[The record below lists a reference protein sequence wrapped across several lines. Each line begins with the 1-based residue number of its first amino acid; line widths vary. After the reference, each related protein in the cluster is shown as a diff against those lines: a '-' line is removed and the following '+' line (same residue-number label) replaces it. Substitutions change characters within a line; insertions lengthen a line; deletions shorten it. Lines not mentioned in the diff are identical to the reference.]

1 MFRPKLDLRPPRS
14 LNPLQGMWVLW
25 ALLATSLLMISAW
38 AFATRLPVQAARTVA
53 GTFESKTPAVEVV
66 LPADVALAELL
77 IDNGDRVAA
86 GQKLARL
93 DQTALHTLLHSLRQE
108 LAINAQTNACWREAA
123 LPTASST
130 EPFDTALRSC
140 HNAKRQDQL
149 AREQLMHRRE
159 SLKRETALA
168 VRELVLRA
176 ENTPPSV
183 RKILMLRAALERE
196 TLNSLVRDV
205 EFELAQLVQTQ
216 EADRL
221 AQVVALEVEAAAL
234 QTRVVELEEIAAAPW
249 LFAPN
254 DGRIE
259 RLRRLPESAARA
271 WDVTLAQILTDAPD
285 TYEARFVVPVSEA
298 ESLHVGDPLFVT
310 LAGLPYPHNH
320 FPAKIQ
326 AISPIET
333 NGTSVREVH
342 VRLTTPGPQTQ
353 NGLHDLSSGTRSSMQ
368 VDLPAQRLGS
378 ILTGATDRL
387 LRSF

>member
-53 GTFESKTPAVEVV
+53 GTFESKTPAVEIV

-77 IDNGDRVAA
+77 IDNGDQVAA

-93 DQTALHTLLHSLRQE
+93 DQTALHNLLHSLRQE
-108 LAINAQTNACWREAA
+108 LAVNARANACWRGAA
-123 LPTASST
+123 LPAATTDAEIET
-130 EPFDTALRSC
+130 TLHTC

-196 TLNSLVRDV
+196 TLNGLVRDV

-221 AQVVALEVEAAAL
+221 AQVVALEVEATAL
-234 QTRVVELEEIAAAPW
+234 KTRVVELEEIAAAPW

-259 RLRRLPESAARA
+259 RLRRLPENATRA
-271 WDVTLAQILTDAPD
+271 WDVTLAQIHTNAPD
-285 TYEARFVVPVSEA
+285 TYEAHFVVPVSEA

-310 LAGLPYPHNH
+310 LAGLPHPLNQ
-320 FPAKIQ
+320 FPAKVQ
-326 AISPIET
+326 AISPMEA
-333 NGTSVREVH
+333 NGPSAREVH

-353 NGLHDLSSGTRSSMQ
+353 NALRGLSAGTRSSMQ
-368 VDLPAQRLGS
+368 VDLPAQRLGT
-378 ILTGATDRL
+378 ILTRATDRL